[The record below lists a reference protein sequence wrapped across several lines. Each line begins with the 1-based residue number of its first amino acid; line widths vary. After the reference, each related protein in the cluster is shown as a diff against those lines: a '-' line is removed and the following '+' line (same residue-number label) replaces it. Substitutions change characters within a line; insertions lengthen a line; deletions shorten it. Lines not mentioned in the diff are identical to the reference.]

1 VSKQRMRRRW
11 VLLGAVILLG
21 AMLRFWQLGDL
32 ALIGDESYFW
42 LWSRHLDWAYFDHP
56 AGIAV
61 VTWLSTALGGQ
72 SEVGI
77 RWLNAL
83 LGVACIVLTYRLGK
97 GLFNERAGLI
107 AAVGVAV
114 GAPYLL
120 TARFVYTDALHLSLL
135 LLNLYLFWHLA
146 QERPRPQPATTI
158 AFGLS
163 LALLFNTKYSAYL
176 YALALGV
183 AIVIDHRRLLVE
195 RRFWLAVGIAA
206 LGLVP
211 VVVWNA
217 AHDWASFRWQLSHAG
232 LDLTGGYSLLGSLYH
247 SLVYLTW
254 PLVVLALLGLGL
266 VRRPAER
273 LLTLVALL
281 LLLPVA
287 LSRANSPRNL
297 STGLVLLFVLA
308 GARWSATPRRRWQ
321 TWLAALLAVMVG
333 LGAIY
338 GLGTV
343 ASLGGASAWPHS
355 SIVPDIHR
363 DAAGWREL
371 GPALAGYPQPIFA
384 LDYSIASQIWY
395 YAGGPAYTSWEQY
408 RLWGIPPFQHASIVA
423 LDYLDEALVT
433 ERLEIAFASVA
444 GPQSLRYEEQ
454 GAEKVV
460 HIWQTEGLQVDQST
474 FLDQF
479 DFLHLLEAASDT
491 GGRP

>member
-1 VSKQRMRRRW
+1 MRRTW
-11 VLLGAVILLG
+11 ALLGALALLG
-21 AMLRFWQLGDL
+21 AALRFWRLGGL

-56 AGIAV
+56 AGTAV
-61 VTWLSTALGGQ
+61 LIWLSTALGGG

-83 LGVACIVLTYRLGK
+83 LGVGCMLLAYRLGT
-97 GLFNERAGLI
+97 GLFNRRVGLFA
-107 AAVGVAV
+107 AAVVAV

-120 TARFVYTDALHLSLL
+120 TARFVYTDVLHLFLL
-135 LLNLYLFWHLA
+135 LSNLYWFWRLA
-146 QERPRPQPATTI
+146 EESPGPRLATAI

-183 AIVIDHRRLLVE
+183 AILIDHRRLLAE

-211 VVVWNA
+211 VVAWNA

-232 LDLTGGYSLLGSLYH
+232 LSLTGDYSLLGSVRH

-254 PLVVLALLGLGL
+254 PLAALALLGLGV
-266 VRRPAER
+266 VRQPAGR
-273 LLTLVALL
+273 LLTLVALFL
-281 LLLPVA
+281 ILPVA
-287 LSRANSPRNL
+287 LSKANSPRNL
-297 STGLVLLFVLA
+297 GSGLVLLLLLA
-308 GARWSATPRRRWQ
+308 GTRWPATPSKRRRI
-321 TWLAALLAVMVG
+321 WLVALLVVLVG
-333 LGAIY
+333 LSAVY

-343 ASLGGASAWPHS
+343 ASLDGVQGWPHS
-355 SIVPDIHR
+355 SSVSDILR

-371 GPALAGYPQPIFA
+371 GPALASYPQPVFA

-395 YAGGPAYTSWEQY
+395 YSGNPAYTSWGQY
-408 RLWGIPPFQHASIVA
+408 RLWGIPPFQDASIA
-423 LDYLDEALVT
+423 GLEYLDETLVT
-433 ERLEIAFASVA
+433 QRLGTTFQTVS
-444 GPQSLRYEEQ
+444 GPQRLRYEAL
-454 GAEKVV
+454 GATKEVRV
-460 HIWQTEGLQVDQST
+460 WLAEGLQVDQET

-479 DFLHLLEAASDT
+479 DFLNLLEAN
-491 GGRP
+491 R

>member
-1 VSKQRMRRRW
+1 

-21 AMLRFWQLGDL
+21 AALRFWQLGDL

-77 RWLNAL
+77 RCLNAL
-83 LGVACIVLTYRLGK
+83 LGVGCVLLTYRLGK
-97 GLFNERAGLI
+97 GLFNERAGLT
-107 AAVGVAV
+107 AAVVVAV

-135 LLNLYLFWHLA
+135 LLNLYWFWRLT
-146 QERPRPQPATTI
+146 QEQPSPQPVTTI

-183 AIVIDHRRLLVE
+183 AIVTDHRRLLVE
-195 RRFWLAVGIAA
+195 KRFWLAVGIAA

-211 VVVWNA
+211 VVAWNA

-232 LDLTGGYSLLGSLYH
+232 LDLTGEYSLLGSLHH

-266 VRRPAER
+266 VRQPAER
-273 LLTLVALL
+273 LLTLVALF

-297 STGLVLLFVLA
+297 SSGLVLLFMLA
-308 GARWSATPRRRWQ
+308 GTRWSATPRKRWQ
-321 TWLAALLAVMVG
+321 TWLAALLVVIVG
-333 LGAIY
+333 LAAVY

-355 SIVPDIHR
+355 SSVPDIHR
-363 DAAGWREL
+363 DAAGWRDL
-371 GPALAGYPQPIFA
+371 GPLLAGYPQPIFA
-384 LDYSIASQIWY
+384 LDYSIASQIWHY
-395 YAGGPAYTSWEQY
+395 SGGPAYTSWGQY
-408 RLWGIPPFQHASIVA
+408 RLWGIPPLQNATIVA

-433 ERLEIAFASVA
+433 ERLRTAFQTVA
-444 GPQSLRYEEQ
+444 GPQRFRCEEQ
-454 GAEKVV
+454 GVAKEV
-460 HIWQTEGLQVDQST
+460 HVWQVEGLQVEQET

-479 DFLHLLEAASDT
+479 DFLNLLEAASDT
-491 GGRP
+491 VARP